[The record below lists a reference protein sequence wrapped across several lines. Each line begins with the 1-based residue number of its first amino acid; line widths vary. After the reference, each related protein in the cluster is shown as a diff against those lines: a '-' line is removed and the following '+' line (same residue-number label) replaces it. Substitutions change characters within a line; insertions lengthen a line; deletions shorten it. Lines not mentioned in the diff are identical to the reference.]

1 MASEDEDP
9 SGSKRRKKS
18 RLSSKT
24 IDILLVL
31 LVLTL
36 GVVAFLLFF
45 PRH

>member
-1 MASEDEDP
+1 MTSEDEDL
-9 SGSKRRKKS
+9 SGLKRRKKS

-31 LVLTL
+31 FVMML
-36 GVVAFLLFF
+36 GVVTFLLFF